1 MAASDAIP
9 VPRKNT
15 AYRFYFAIRKPSDST
30 LITTWAGQDS
40 EVSLDGAAYSDC
52 TNEATEIGT
61 SGTGYID
68 LTASEMNADSVL
80 LKVTV
85 TNTGAVPLVFVL
97 YPESAGDYRV
107 ADTQKVDVDTI
118 KTNPVVNGGTVT
130 FPTGA
135 TLASTTNIT
144 AGTITTATNVTTV
157 NGLAA
162 GVITAA
168 SIASDAI
175 TAAKIA
181 SDVGTEIAGSVWDH
195 VDVGWVSDSYGEIVK
210 GLQTNA
216 ALIVADTNEL
226 QTDWANG
233 GRLDLIIDAILVDT
247 AEIGAAGAGLT
258 SIPNS
263 AGVTT
268 LLSRLQEQISLTPGG
283 AVTVATNNDK
293 TGYSLTATTGLGNQT
308 ANITGNLS
316 GSVGSVTGAVGS
328 VTGAVGS
335 VTGNVGG
342 NVVGSVGSVVGGI
355 NTGSGTITTL
365 DALDTA
371 QDSQHSTTQTA
382 IGDVPTANEN
392 ADALLLRNASNVEA
406 TAGEHTLCT
415 VILAML
421 ENSISG
427 TTLTI
432 KRTDG
437 STTHVTKTLTVDDTA
452 DPITGI
458 A

>member
-1 MAASDAIP
+1 MSATDAIP

-30 LITTWAGQDS
+30 LITSWAGQDS

-61 SGTGYID
+61 TGTGYID
-68 LTASEMNADSVL
+68 LTSGEMNADCVL

-85 TNTGAVPLVFVL
+85 TNTGAVPLVFAL
-97 YPESAGDYRV
+97 YPEEVGDYRANAV
-107 ADTQKVDVDTI
+107 QISGDSQAADTLELFAEALDQSTGQIDNGSFAAGAIDAAAIANGAIDAATFAANVVAFIWDAVWETEITGTPAVDTYGELVHHI
-118 KTNPVVNGGTVT
+118 LEDTGTT
-130 FPTGA
+130 IPA
-135 TLASTTNIT
+135 TLA
-144 AGTITTATNVTTV
+144 TI
-157 NGLAA
+157 L
-162 GVITAA
+162 
-168 SIASDAI
+168 
-175 TAAKIA
+175 
-181 SDVGTEIAGSVWDH
+181 
-195 VDVGWVSDSYGEIVK
+195 
-210 GLQTNA
+210 
-216 ALIVADTNEL
+216 ADTSEL
-226 QTDWANG
+226 QTDWVNG

-247 AEIGAAGAGLT
+247 AEIGTAGAGLT

-437 STTHVTKTLTVDDTA
+437 STTHLTKTLTVDDTA